1 MLILG
6 APGAGKTT
14 LLSELASELMRRA
27 KTNCIEPIPVVFN
40 LASWAIDR
48 QPLAT
53 WLAEELAVGYGV
65 PLRTASA
72 WVARDELTVL
82 LDGFDEVAERYRP
95 ACAQAINQY
104 RQDHGM
110 ALMAVCSRT
119 QALEEMTV
127 RLHMDEA
134 VELLPPTR
142 AQIDRYFRYLE
153 QTGTQLA
160 DVRAALDTDEALQEL
175 VRSPLMLHVIAL
187 AYHGRPALA
196 LSQPGTT
203 EQRRQQLWRAYVD
216 RMFEQRP
223 LNDDERYSRQQAIS
237 WLTWL
242 ARHLQEFEQT
252 ELRFDQAAP
261 YRFSRPERP
270 WQKSMNPILWLRLG
284 LLAIDPHLVPRKR
297 DDRTFRAKLKSSIS
311 EFDSEIAFA
320 VFVMAVIGGI
330 AEVSPGVPPLVAL
343 IIAVVLPTAILLICL
358 ALVFFLE
365 VFLLVAGK
373 FDSGSQFLQHWGVRG
388 LLVAAGVA
396 PWRYGAFLDA
406 MTERLLLRRS
416 GAGYVF
422 VHALLRDYFADR
434 ASADLLTA
442 DPATK

>member
-196 LSQPGTT
+196 LASQAPPSSEDSSCGEPTWTGCSSSARSTTMSGT
-203 EQRRQQLWRAYVD
+203 AD
-216 RMFEQRP
+216 
-223 LNDDERYSRQQAIS
+223 
-237 WLTWL
+237 
-242 ARHLQEFEQT
+242 
-252 ELRFDQAAP
+252 
-261 YRFSRPERP
+261 SRP
-270 WQKSMNPILWLRLG
+270 S
-284 LLAIDPHLVPRKR
+284 
-297 DDRTFRAKLKSSIS
+297 
-311 EFDSEIAFA
+311 
-320 VFVMAVIGGI
+320 
-330 AEVSPGVPPLVAL
+330 
-343 IIAVVLPTAILLICL
+343 
-358 ALVFFLE
+358 
-365 VFLLVAGK
+365 AG
-373 FDSGSQFLQHWGVRG
+373 
-388 LLVAAGVA
+388 
-396 PWRYGAFLDA
+396 
-406 MTERLLLRRS
+406 
-416 GAGYVF
+416 
-422 VHALLRDYFADR
+422 
-434 ASADLLTA
+434 
-442 DPATK
+442 